1 MLNESGQASGV
12 SGPLLILSGPS
23 GVGKTSVLKKL
34 METGGLPLRQSVSAT
49 TRPPRS
55 GEINGKDYHFLSA
68 EEFASELLADGFL
81 EHAEVYGQLYG
92 TLRREVESW
101 RSKGFGVVL
110 AIDVQGADQVRGKT
124 KVDSSVFLTAPEE
137 FLRQR
142 LKSRGTDLPEVIER
156 RLANARSEIQRSN
169 DYNHVLINM
178 ELEKVVFEL
187 AGLWRPF
194 FDRE

>member
-1 MLNESGQASGV
+1 MSNESGQSSGA

-142 LKSRGTDLPEVIER
+142 LISRGTDLPEVIER

-178 ELEKVVFEL
+178 ELDKVVFEL